1 MIDNQCSN
9 HIQTIIDDQKQ
20 HIPELE
26 MTVGYGCEGHQ
37 DFVKDTGYRVQHTG
51 KEQQKYMDGRDILV
65 ILFFYLF
72 VGFGF

>member
-1 MIDNQCSN
+1 MINDKRSN
-9 HIQTIIDDQKQ
+9 HIQTVIYDQKQ

-26 MTVGYGCEGHQ
+26 MTVGNRCESHQ

-72 VGFGF
+72 VWLGF